1 MTTPAT
7 IDLETALKILGIDCL
22 EKEEIRKA
30 YLKKALVVHPDKQQ
44 QGTSSSLPASNAE
57 AFTKLHN
64 AYCVAMEHCSNIDE
78 TYVIQDDVLM
88 RAFRGEDVDAD
99 LRRAG
104 VFRPDP
110 MFGIDV
116 RVPFQSLHELKCDD
130 ATKEN
135 MRKTIEE
142 LLHE

>member
-1 MTTPAT
+1 MTTAS
-7 IDLETALKILGIDCL
+7 IDLKTALKILGIDSCL
-22 EKEEIRKA
+22 GKEEIRKA

-44 QGTSSSLPASNAE
+44 QPASSAE
-57 AFTKLHN
+57 AFTRLHN
-64 AYCVAMEHCSNIDE
+64 AYCVAMEHCSDHGDE

-116 RVPFQSLHELKCDD
+116 HVPFQSLHELKCDDD